1 MTALEQIDLVRIAE
15 DRAIGLAGERR
26 IGLGC
31 MALTGIYGAVGRE
44 QAVATLAAALDNGV
58 TLFDTAPLY
67 GNGANETLLGD
78 VLGGRPDTHIVTKFG
93 LYADAAGSLYR
104 DSRPETIRQS
114 VEASLRRLKRDRID
128 LLLQHRTDP
137 ETPVDEVQACI
148 EDLISAGKVGEFG
161 ISSVSAGQIA
171 GWPMAPTLGAV
182 QNELSMVT
190 GQKIE
195 EVAAAM
201 TRGACFMAFSPLG
214 RGILTGSKPSQPGDL
229 RTSMLAFVQR
239 STIGCTYGDGSGV
252 DTEVGELASARRA
265 LAWVLAQGANVVA
278 IPGCRSPSQVS
289 VIFDDL
295 DGSSAVHAS
304 KIQDKIAQNDSN

>member
-1 MTALEQIDLVRIAE
+1 MAREQNDPAKIAE
-15 DRAIGLAGERR
+15 ARAIALAGKRR

-44 QAVATLAAALDNGV
+44 QAVATITAALDNGV

-67 GNGANETLLGD
+67 GNGANETLLGE
-78 VLGGRPDTHIVTKFG
+78 VLCGLPNATIVTKFG
-93 LYADAAGSLYR
+93 LYSDAGGSLYR
-104 DSRPETIRQS
+104 DSRPEAIRQS

-128 LLLQHRTDP
+128 LLLQHRSDP
-137 ETPVDEVQACI
+137 DTPDDDVQACI

-161 ISSVSAGQIA
+161 LSSVSADQIA
-171 GWPMAPTLGAV
+171 GRPVAHTLGAV
-182 QNELSMVT
+182 QNELSLVT
-190 GQKIE
+190 GQKME

-201 TRGACFMAFSPLG
+201 ARGACFMAFSPLG
-214 RGILTGSKPSQPGDL
+214 RGILTGSKPSQPDDL
-229 RTSMLAFVQR
+229 RTSMVAFAQR
-239 STIGCTYGDGSGV
+239 STSGHPHRDGYGV
-252 DTEVGELASARRA
+252 EMEVGELVAARRA

-295 DGSSAVHAS
+295 DGLTTVRALN
-304 KIQDKIAQNDSN
+304 IEDKISQKTSV

>member
-1 MTALEQIDLVRIAE
+1 MAREQNDPAKIAE
-15 DRAIGLAGERR
+15 ARAIALAGKRR

-44 QAVATLAAALDNGV
+44 QAVATITAALDNGV

-67 GNGANETLLGD
+67 GNGANETLLGE
-78 VLGGRPDTHIVTKFG
+78 VLCGLPNATIVTKFG
-93 LYADAAGSLYR
+93 LYSDAGGSLYR
-104 DSRPETIRQS
+104 DSRPEAIRQS

-128 LLLQHRTDP
+128 LLLQHRSDP
-137 ETPVDEVQACI
+137 DTPDDDVQACI

-161 ISSVSAGQIA
+161 LSSVSADQIA
-171 GWPMAPTLGAV
+171 KRPVAHTLGAV
-182 QNELSMVT
+182 QNELSLVT
-190 GQKIE
+190 GQKME

-201 TRGACFMAFSPLG
+201 ARGACFMAFSPLG
-214 RGILTGSKPSQPGDL
+214 RGILTGSKPSQPDDL
-229 RTSMLAFVQR
+229 RTSMVAFAQR
-239 STIGCTYGDGSGV
+239 STSGHPHRDGYGV
-252 DTEVGELASARRA
+252 EMEVGELVAARRA

-295 DGSSAVHAS
+295 DGLTTVRALN
-304 KIQDKIAQNDSN
+304 IEDKISQKTSV

>member
-1 MTALEQIDLVRIAE
+1 
-15 DRAIGLAGERR
+15 
-26 IGLGC
+26 
-31 MALTGIYGAVGRE
+31 
-44 QAVATLAAALDNGV
+44 
-58 TLFDTAPLY
+58 
-67 GNGANETLLGD
+67 
-78 VLGGRPDTHIVTKFG
+78 
-93 LYADAAGSLYR
+93 
-104 DSRPETIRQS
+104 
-114 VEASLRRLKRDRID
+114 
-128 LLLQHRTDP
+128 
-137 ETPVDEVQACI
+137 
-148 EDLISAGKVGEFG
+148 
-161 ISSVSAGQIA
+161 
-171 GWPMAPTLGAV
+171 
-182 QNELSMVT
+182 MVT

-201 TRGACFMAFSPLG
+201 TRGACFMVFSPLG

-229 RTSMLAFVQR
+229 RTSKLAFVQR

-265 LAWVLAQGANVVA
+265 LAWVFAQGANVVA